1 MTRPLAAGIDRGVLE
16 LRQLLRSPRDVFTQ
30 LSTPLMFLV
39 LGSVLDGDIPGSTVP
54 MAELMVAG
62 GVATMVIQAGL
73 LTLTQALA
81 VEREDGTLL
90 RVKTLP
96 GGIRAYLIAKTFVMV
111 VTALGGAALMLLG
124 GTVVLGSSLPSDAA
138 RWLTLV
144 SVLVLGLVAVAP
156 IGAIIGSLLPN
167 SREALG
173 TVMIPLFALMMFSGI
188 YFPVTVLPELAQ
200 DVVGAFPLK
209 WIAQGVRAALLPDS
223 ALAAEATGSWEL
235 DKVHLVIAVWAV
247 MGFLFA
253 PRVLHRMTRRES
265 GSRLK
270 KSESAR

>member
-1 MTRPLAAGIDRGVLE
+1 MTRALTAGLDRGVLE

-30 LSTPLMFLV
+30 LSTPLMFIV

-54 MAELMVAG
+54 MAELMAAG

-124 GTVVLGSSLPSDAA
+124 GTAVLGSSLPSDAT

-144 SVLVLGLVAVAP
+144 SVLVLGLVALAP

-200 DVVGAFPLK
+200 NVVEAFPLK

-223 ALAAEATGSWEL
+223 ALAAETANSWEL
-235 DKVHLVIAVWAV
+235 DKVYLIVGLWAV
-247 MGFLFA
+247 VGFLFA
-253 PRVLHRMTRRES
+253 PRVLHRMTHRES

-270 KSESAR
+270 RNESAR

>member
-1 MTRPLAAGIDRGVLE
+1 MTRALTAGFDRGVLE
-16 LRQLLRSPRDVFTQ
+16 LRQLLRSPREVFTQ
-30 LSTPLMFLV
+30 LSTPLMFIV

-124 GTVVLGSSLPSDAA
+124 GAVVLGSSLPSDAT

-200 DVVGAFPLK
+200 NVVEAFPLK

-223 ALAAEATGSWEL
+223 ALTAETTNSWEL
-235 DKVHLVIAVWAV
+235 GKVHLVVGVWAV
-247 MGFLFA
+247 VGFLFA

>member
-1 MTRPLAAGIDRGVLE
+1 MTRALTAGIDRGVLE

-30 LSTPLMFLV
+30 LSTPLMFIV

-124 GTVVLGSSLPSDAA
+124 GTVVLGSSLPSDAT

-188 YFPVTVLPELAQ
+188 YFPVTVLPDLAQ

-223 ALAAEATGSWEL
+223 ALAAEATDSWEL

-247 MGFLFA
+247 LGFLFA

-270 KSESAR
+270 KSESVR